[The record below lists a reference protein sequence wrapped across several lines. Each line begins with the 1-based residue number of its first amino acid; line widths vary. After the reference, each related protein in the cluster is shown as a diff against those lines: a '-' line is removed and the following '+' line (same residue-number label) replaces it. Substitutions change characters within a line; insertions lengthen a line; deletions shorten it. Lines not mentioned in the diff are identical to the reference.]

1 MSLPPDPLGGLTAI
15 GHQPDDQIDVASA
28 ALLLSTNRYPDT
40 DLTPYIIHLQDMV
53 DVARKGADSCV
64 TAADQLAHLR
74 RIIHDKYGYD
84 GDTADY
90 DHLDNASLVRVID
103 RKCGLP
109 VALMI
114 LYMHVGRA
122 LGWSVVALNF
132 PGHVFGRIGAGT
144 DSVLFDPFTQGQS
157 VQAHDLRAAVKRAM
171 GAQAELSAT
180 YTQPMTNRAVLVR
193 LQNNLKIRLLEKGEE
208 EQALAVVEATRLIAP
223 DDSRLLFDAGVLY
236 ARTDQRQAAIA
247 TLTRY
252 LDFIT
257 TPAARLEV
265 LSLLRA
271 LQTTLN

>member
-1 MSLPPDPLGGLTAI
+1 MSLPTDLAAI
-15 GHQPDDQIDVASA
+15 GALPDDTIAVAPA
-28 ALLLSTNRYPDT
+28 ALLLSAARYPGT
-40 DLTPYIIHLQDMV
+40 DLTPYISHLQDMV
-53 DVARKGADSCV
+53 DVARFGAGSCQ
-64 TAADQLAHLR
+64 TAMDQLTHLR
-74 RIIHDKYGYD
+74 GVIHDRFGYD

-122 LGWSVVALNF
+122 LGWSVSALNF
-132 PGHVFGRIGAGT
+132 PGHVFGRVGHGA
-144 DSVLFDPFTQGQS
+144 DSVLFDPFTQGQV

-171 GAQAELSAT
+171 GAQAELAAS
-180 YTQPMTNRAVLVR
+180 YTQPMDNREVLVR

-208 EQALAVVEATRLIAP
+208 VQALQVVEATRQIAP
-223 DDSRLLFDAGVLY
+223 DDSRLLFDAGVLQ
-236 ARTDQRQAAIA
+236 ARTGQRQAAIS
-247 TLTRY
+247 TLTTY
-252 LDFIT
+252 LNYVT
-257 TPAARLEV
+257 APPERAEV